1 MLQEHFRDVES
12 ARDAVKRG
20 NAWGALYFT
29 DNYTDALVARA
40 ALWKDADNE
49 TLDQSEMRVWL
60 DLSSTPRKLCA
71 R

>member
-1 MLQEHFRDVES
+1 LFSDVES
-12 ARDAVKRG
+12 AKGAVRSG
-20 NAWGALYFT
+20 HAWGALYFT

-60 DLSSTPRKLCA
+60 DLSSKIFVPKT
-71 R
+71 